1 MLDILKLFGAPG
13 SIPLLVI
20 ATLAGL
26 AVVRFSR
33 GFRRAGWIGLGAVTI
48 GYAVLALPVVANGIA
63 NALPPLDRAKDARDS
78 ISTLVVLDGDNRR
91 GRVREV
97 QRVLSTDSPT
107 TVWVLGGRWILEALE
122 DAGVSGPAFRYDALA
137 TTTRE
142 QMDQVARIVSA
153 VPDGRTAVLTSRLQ
167 APRVVALTRAR
178 GIHVTVLSSAVD
190 AEPPTAGLGAY
201 MPTYTALRV
210 SRDAIYEH
218 AALAYYRWRRWIR

>member
-63 NALPPLDRAKDARDS
+63 NALPPLDRAKDPRDS

-107 TVWVLGGRWILEALE
+107 TIWVLGGRWILEALE
-122 DAGVSGPAFRYDALA
+122 DEGVSGPAFRYDALA
-137 TTTRE
+137 TTTRVSLGPSPGSTRSKIWVRLSRPSVNWSTN
-142 QMDQVARIVSA
+142 VAFVWS
-153 VPDGRTAVLTSRLQ
+153 LS
-167 APRVVALTRAR
+167 
-178 GIHVTVLSSAVD
+178 VTVRS
-190 AEPPTAGLGAY
+190 
-201 MPTYTALRV
+201 
-210 SRDAIYEH
+210 
-218 AALAYYRWRRWIR
+218 